1 MMSEAIGAVTR
12 ISPDILKNTG
22 DMMKVSCTGGLARTF
37 TYQQT
42 R

>member
-22 DMMKVSCTGGLARTF
+22 GIMKVSCTGGLAKIS
-37 TYQQT
+37 TYQ
-42 R
+42 